1 MTFLLFI
8 SLSLLEYPFA
18 LACFWGLFWGS
29 SNAHGGVADDGG
41 GVGWGSTRSDDGMS
55 GPSIRL
61 RRLCLACRMIDRGL
75 WPNYVQS
82 GVTLFGHENE
92 PTLK

>member
-18 LACFWGLFWGS
+18 LACFWGLVWGS

-41 GVGWGSTRSDDGMS
+41 GVGWDQLDQMMECQVHLSAYGIFSSHVG
-55 GPSIRL
+55 
-61 RRLCLACRMIDRGL
+61 
-75 WPNYVQS
+75 
-82 GVTLFGHENE
+82 
-92 PTLK
+92 

>member
-18 LACFWGLFWGS
+18 LACFWDLVWGS

-41 GVGWGSTRSDDGMS
+41 GVGWDQLDQMMECQVHLSAYGVCGSHVG
-55 GPSIRL
+55 
-61 RRLCLACRMIDRGL
+61 
-75 WPNYVQS
+75 
-82 GVTLFGHENE
+82 
-92 PTLK
+92 